1 MAISTL
7 TSTATAPSSTA
18 IGALTATTAASTGS
32 TTPGTAPPASAT
44 APSPSTSVTLSALSA
59 EAGIV
64 ATLNGGST
72 SQTYDATGLLNL
84 VAQAGMAQAGAAGKA
99 AAAANGDTPEST
111 STPGTVSADWGT
123 ILKSNPGL
131 TSTAVGY
138 AVTQD
143 IVNTLSTYA

>member
-7 TSTATAPSSTA
+7 TSTAPAPSTLMT
-18 IGALTATTAASTGS
+18 GTATG
-32 TTPGTAPPASAT
+32 TPAPASASST

-64 ATLNGGST
+64 ATLNGAGT
-72 SQTYDATGLLNL
+72 YQTYDATGLLNL

-99 AAAANGDTPEST
+99 AAAARQDATGGT
-111 STPGTVSADWGT
+111 SFAGTVSADWGT

-138 AVTQD
+138 AVAQD